1 MGNKT
6 ISLRQ
11 LLSLLFAAL
20 FPLCTERL
28 PSRTASAGGAGW
40 LCPLLAGAAA
50 IGILALLCRRP
61 LLGQANLTEGKGW
74 QTKPLTALFLLWT
87 LFLASGHGARIGS
100 RLSDALRASPV
111 LLGLAVLAL
120 AAWMAAGG
128 LPSFARA
135 CEIFAL
141 AVGAGF
147 LLIAV
152 FGVFRLRGEYLVL
165 FSMEEV
171 GAVPGRALSVLGTAA
186 VGVCALFFLGDV
198 TPEKGG
204 RDILLRRTGGFFL
217 MVSLSMLL
225 VLGRFGP
232 ALTGKITRPFFQ
244 MASGLGLEGAF
255 QRLEE
260 VASALW
266 LLGDGALLGL
276 LLLTARRLAASLLGR
291 QETAGQTW
299 GLAGLAFLG
308 SIPTGFWN
316 GILAGDFLPFCNL
329 LAGAVG
335 LIWTAFSGISKK
347 SKKLEKKG

>member
-11 LLSLLFAAL
+11 LLAVLFAAL

-28 PSRTASAGGAGW
+28 PNRTASAGGAGW
-40 LCPLLAGAAA
+40 LCPLLAGAVA
-50 IGILALLCRRP
+50 IGILALLCQRP
-61 LLGQANLTEGKGW
+61 LLGQGNLTEGKGW
-74 QTKPLTALFLLWT
+74 QKKPLMALFLLWT
-87 LFLASGHGARIGS
+87 LFLASAHGARIGS

-128 LPSFARA
+128 LPAFARA

-152 FGVFRLRGEYLVL
+152 FGLFRLRGEYLVL
-165 FSMEEV
+165 FQMKELA
-171 GAVPGRALSVLGTAA
+171 AVPGRSLSVLGTAA
-186 VGVCALFFLGDV
+186 VGTCALFFLGEV
-198 TPEKGG
+198 TPEKDG
-204 RDILLRRTGGFFL
+204 RGLLLRRTGGFFL
-217 MVSLSMLL
+217 MVALSMAL

-232 ALTGKITRPFFQ
+232 VLTGRITRPFFQ

-260 VASALW
+260 AASALW
-266 LLGDGALLGL
+266 LLGDAALLAL
-276 LLLTARRLAASLLGR
+276 LLLTARRLFAALLGR
-291 QETAGQTW
+291 GETGGQVW
-299 GLAGLAFLG
+299 SLAGLAFLG

-316 GILAGDFLPFCNL
+316 VVLAGDALPFCNL

-335 LIWTAFSGISKK
+335 LLWVRFSGNFKK
-347 SKKLEKKG
+347 IEKT